1 METFAKVLIGGCV
14 VLSTAL
20 VLMSVKHHVDI
31 GTFTYIAQTITKLL
45 QEKQYAYCICNRNL
59 NCTCCTNVNRF
70 SYGCDH
76 SLQTQEV

>member
-1 METFAKVLIGGCV
+1 MEIFAKVLIGGCV

-45 QEKQYAYCICNRNL
+45 
-59 NCTCCTNVNRF
+59 
-70 SYGCDH
+70 
-76 SLQTQEV
+76 